1 MALTVLN
8 QRCQRRLARY
18 LRIHVV
24 SNCFSVSRYDPV
36 SHWCSRHAVA
46 ERRLAPSISRRELM
60 QFSAELEMSLKLG
73 WSRLT
78 TIGEE
83 RGKV

>member
-8 QRCQRRLARY
+8 QRCHRRFAKY

-24 SNCFSVSRYDPV
+24 SSCFSVSRYDPV

-46 ERRLAPSISRRELM
+46 ERRRAPSISRTELM
-60 QFSAELEMSLKLG
+60 QLSAELEMSLKFG

-78 TIGEE
+78 VKED
-83 RGKV
+83 KA

>member
-8 QRCQRRLARY
+8 QRCHRRFAKY

-24 SNCFSVSRYDPV
+24 SSCFSVSKFDSV
-36 SHWCSRHAVA
+36 SHWCFRHAVA
-46 ERRLAPSISRRELM
+46 ESRWVSSINKRELM
-60 QFSAELEMSLKLG
+60 QFSAELEVFLKLG

-78 TIGEE
+78 VEKNKTSN
-83 RGKV
+83 

>member
-8 QRCQRRLARY
+8 QRCHRRFARY

-24 SNCFSVSRYDPV
+24 SSCFSVSRYDPV

-46 ERRLAPSISRRELM
+46 ERRLAPSISRTELM
-60 QFSAELEMSLKLG
+60 QFSAEFEMSLKLG

-78 TIGEE
+78 AEE
-83 RGKV
+83 EEAS